1 MNLTN
6 NFPSHVGIIMDG
18 NGRWASKRH
27 LPRLAGHKAG
37 VEAIRRTIEFA
48 EEFGLKVLTFFA
60 FSTENWKRDKE
71 EVEGIFDIVR
81 SYANTDFDELEKRNI
96 RLETMG
102 DISKIP
108 SDLFQK
114 LLEVKEK
121 TKHNTGLILN
131 LAINYGARDELVMCF
146 NNLVKLGKKEI
157 TEQDIAQNLYSASL
171 PDPDLIIRT
180 SGEQRLSNFMLYQS
194 SYSELYFTKVF
205 WPSFKK
211 RHFKKALKTF
221 SRRERRFGGNHKK

>member
-81 SYANTDFDELEKRNI
+81 SYANTDFEELEKRNI

>member
-48 EEFGLKVLTFFA
+48 EEFGLNVLTFFA

-81 SYANTDFDELEKRNI
+81 SYANTDFEELEKRNI

-211 RHFKKALKTF
+211 HRLIKLL
-221 SRRERRFGGNHKK
+221 